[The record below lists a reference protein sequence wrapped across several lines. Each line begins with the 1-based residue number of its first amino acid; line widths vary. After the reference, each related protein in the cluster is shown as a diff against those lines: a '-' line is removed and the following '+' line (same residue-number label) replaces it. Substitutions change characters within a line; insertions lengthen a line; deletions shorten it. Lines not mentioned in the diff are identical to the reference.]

1 MNILDTRQ
9 VINAFKGLPVY
20 NKTSELLASLIK
32 PEFPPLIYGWHVDPS
47 ISDPSNAITYIGDAM
62 GKRSAGMTNIQ
73 QTVKGY
79 RDLDYIQSSKTQ
91 AIITDYIPKN
101 SDKTIVTLKLSN
113 KTNTNSNHYL
123 FGCAISNTERY
134 CAVKEYSN
142 NTTAGFYAGYDWSS
156 GSNYNL
162 TNVTLDTKQVY
173 TLSETYIALDS
184 TSRVPSVSNPYR
196 DPTLKF
202 GIFGFVNPNGIQ
214 INDGEDITFYNMKS
228 YNSSNELIHEFIPV
242 ERISDGELGIIDT
255 ITETFYSNVGT
266 GTFIKGSY
274 ITTSYWFDYGDWN
287 DPFFIPK
294 PCMLKSDGTVDYYL
308 DENDYSKKAGSQEE
322 TYSWEQ
328 GNYGEL
334 VNSQLIKMPS
344 TDGYYNKS
352 IRTPYILTIPAG
364 QEWII
369 SSKLGWSS
377 TVRIANS
384 SGIIISI
391 VSSNSTDNNPL
402 IITASSSERKLGI
415 HTVRVVNGSVVN
427 SVPSDY
433 GEDLSIIIRENSD
446 ISNSS
451 YDGNA
456 MMEWPLIYYKF
467 ESLEDRGYQLLE
479 SITSNGD
486 NDYIITDIVGLN
498 AATDSMEFDMSFGN
512 LNQINDGALVLGCA
526 TINENNGSPY
536 WQCFGIAEDGYD
548 TNSTTRNNRFFFY
561 HNSST
566 GGGGTIKRMVIR
578 MNNNYNSRSTFKF
591 KTPTD
596 SIYNISSGT
605 TYSPTIINPSIDV
618 TTITGV
624 DYEQKGR
631 FTLFAAEYYEEGED
645 PIYYCCNRSA
655 TFYSGKIY
663 RNNKVIHNFLPVKR
677 LSDNKIGIYDTINNK
692 FYGSVKDTLV
702 AGNTTIDGN
711 GWFYCSNKRVD
722 NTYHCWC
729 NYDSQNNIID
739 HFYTAIYNGTIINNK
754 MRSLSGLELGSNGGT
769 NQTGEDERTAAL
781 ANNINSGTNVY
792 PEWYMS
798 VWSDYTLISGLI
810 ILLGKSLDVQHI
822 FGLGITKN
830 DVSGNGSDTYV
841 TGTANTGGLFT
852 GSITDSTIPVKIFG
866 IENWWGCNWHRTIGL
881 GTSNIYAYK
890 LTYGTIDGTSMD
902 GYAPNSGGNLG
913 GYIPILSNGNTISAN
928 TASGYIKTMFFGKHG
943 FIPIDYSGTKDTYWS
958 CYGAVANNATAV
970 VGSDNN
976 PSLNNNAGLC
986 IATNN
991 VFGAHYTHIGT
1002 SLSCKPLKTT

>member
-20 NKTSELLASLIK
+20 NKASELLASLVK

-47 ISDPSNAITYIGDAM
+47 ISDPSNAITYIGNAM

-123 FGCAISNTERY
+123 FGCAIANTERY
-134 CAVKEYSN
+134 CVVKEYSN
-142 NTTAGFYAGYDWSS
+142 NTTAGFYAGYDWSN
-156 GSNYNL
+156 GSNYNF
-162 TNVTLDTKQVY
+162 TNVSLNTKQVY
-173 TLSETYIALDS
+173 TLSKTYIALDS
-184 TSRVPSVSNPYR
+184 TSRVPSVSTPYR

-242 ERISDGELGIIDT
+242 ERISDGELGVIDI
-255 ITETFYSNVGT
+255 ITEKFYSNVGT
-266 GTFIKGSY
+266 GNFTKGSY
-274 ITTSYWFDYGDWN
+274 ITTPYWFDYGDWN
-287 DPFFIPK
+287 EPFFIPK

-384 SGIIISI
+384 SGIITSI

-415 HTVRVVNGSVVN
+415 HTVHVVNGSVVN

-467 ESLEDRGYQLLE
+467 ESLEDKGYKQVE
-479 SITSNGD
+479 YIQSNGSP
-486 NDYIITDIVGLN
+486 YIVTDIVGLN
-498 AATDSMEFDMSFGN
+498 
-512 LNQINDGALVLGCA
+512 
-526 TINENNGSPY
+526 
-536 WQCFGIAEDGYD
+536 
-548 TNSTTRNNRFFFY
+548 
-561 HNSST
+561 
-566 GGGGTIKRMVIR
+566 
-578 MNNNYNSRSTFKF
+578 
-591 KTPTD
+591 
-596 SIYNISSGT
+596 
-605 TYSPTIINPSIDV
+605 
-618 TTITGV
+618 TIT
-624 DYEQKGR
+624 DY
-631 FTLFAAEYYEEGED
+631 
-645 PIYYCCNRSA
+645 
-655 TFYSGKIY
+655 
-663 RNNKVIHNFLPVKR
+663 
-677 LSDNKIGIYDTINNK
+677 
-692 FYGSVKDTLV
+692 
-702 AGNTTIDGN
+702 
-711 GWFYCSNKRVD
+711 
-722 NTYHCWC
+722 
-729 NYDSQNNIID
+729 
-739 HFYTAIYNGTIINNK
+739 
-754 MRSLSGLELGSNGGT
+754 
-769 NQTGEDERTAAL
+769 
-781 ANNINSGTNVY
+781 
-792 PEWYMS
+792 
-798 VWSDYTLISGLI
+798 
-810 ILLGKSLDVQHI
+810 
-822 FGLGITKN
+822 
-830 DVSGNGSDTYV
+830 
-841 TGTANTGGLFT
+841 
-852 GSITDSTIPVKIFG
+852 
-866 IENWWGCNWHRTIGL
+866 
-881 GTSNIYAYK
+881 
-890 LTYGTIDGTSMD
+890 
-902 GYAPNSGGNLG
+902 
-913 GYIPILSNGNTISAN
+913 
-928 TASGYIKTMFFGKHG
+928 
-943 FIPIDYSGTKDTYWS
+943 
-958 CYGAVANNATAV
+958 
-970 VGSDNN
+970 
-976 PSLNNNAGLC
+976 
-986 IATNN
+986 IAR
-991 VFGAHYTHIGT
+991 
-1002 SLSCKPLKTT
+1002 